1 MVWGKIKRL
10 LDGQVTWLG
19 HKLPRAMLAGIAA
32 VMLLYIGTAGIITA
46 TVPVDISHNGDTRW
60 HIDYIWRTYNG
71 EVPRLSDGMQYPPFV
86 GSSGKRHFQPASNHP
101 PLFYALNAPF
111 VGPLLEKG
119 EWKQAVTVARIIN
132 VVIGLLCILALAWA
146 GWLYGGRRGALFAVA
161 VPAIGALAYRFTTL
175 NVVYGQDALLVLLAT
190 LTFVVIYKLIKHGL
204 NKKYGIALAVLGALG
219 MSTKAGYFAILVTAF
234 AALIVAAWLHA
245 KNERQKALLRAG
257 LYIGAVSLAVA
268 IAVAWFYYLR
278 NYKTTGTWFRA
289 SPDDY
294 NGGREYKSLA
304 RVVFGAP
311 LRELFYAKFAQNTG
325 LSIALTSFVLAGFLG
340 VKRFQAKKLFNSK
353 TRLALF
359 GVLLVSVLIVL
370 AAQVTF
376 AVGYG
381 AVNFRYMLPVLLPI
395 SLFIAYGL
403 LEFKWARGQFIA
415 GASIL
420 LGLTTIFPAMVFLPG
435 LSEVKPRIH
444 ELLTALSAN
453 GATGIILVALGATFL
468 LGAGLLVISFYKLSA
483 KDGVGA

>member
-1 MVWGKIKRL
+1 MIPGKVKRL
-10 LDGQVTWLG
+10 VDGQVTWRG
-19 HKLPRAMLAGIAA
+19 HKLPGAMLAGIVA
-32 VMLLYIGTAGIITA
+32 VMLLYVGAAGIITA
-46 TVPVDISHNGDTRW
+46 TVPVDISHSGDTRW

-71 EVPRLSDGMQYPPFV
+71 EVPRLGDGMQYPPFV

-132 VVIGLLCILALAWA
+132 LFFGLLCIVALAWA
-146 GWLYGGRRGALFAVA
+146 GWLYGGRRGPLFAVA
-161 VPAIGALAYRFTTL
+161 VPAVGVLAYRFTTL
-175 NVVYGQDALLVLLAT
+175 NVVYGQDTLLVLLAT

-204 NKKYGIALAVLGALG
+204 NTKYGIALAVLGALG

-234 AALIVAAWLHA
+234 AALLVAAWLHA
-245 KNERQKALLRAG
+245 KNERQMALLRAG
-257 LYIGAVSLAVA
+257 LYIAAISLAVA

-325 LSIALTSFVLAGFLG
+325 LSIALTSFVLAGYLG
-340 VKRFQAKKLFNSK
+340 VQRLQAKKLFRDK
-353 TRLALF
+353 TRLVLF
-359 GVLLVSVLIVL
+359 GVLLFAVLIVL

-395 SLFIAYGL
+395 SLFLAYGL

-420 LGLTTIFPAMVFLPG
+420 LGITTIFPAMVFLPG
-435 LSEVKPRIH
+435 LSEVKPRLS
-444 ELLTALSAN
+444 ELLAALAAN
-453 GATGIILVALGATFL
+453 GTSNLVLVALLATFA
-468 LGAGLLVISFYKLSA
+468 LGAGLLVVSLYKLSVNDRA
-483 KDGVGA
+483 NV